1 MELAVREVCPSI
13 RPSISVHIV
22 EMYHMAGRNKN
33 CFTKTGSHLKSDGR
47 GSNKIQGYAVV
58 LVWGEATNMSC
69 LSVGKH

>member
-1 MELAVREVCPSI
+1 
-13 RPSISVHIV
+13 
-22 EMYHMAGRNKN
+22 MAGRNKN
-33 CFTKTGSHLKSDGR
+33 GFTKTGSQFWSGGR